1 MEEAEETPLDPVED
15 PKVYIKNDLTQIV
28 AQAVTEAR
36 PEEQAKA
43 QRQLV
48 EALAEV
54 RRQYKEETAAT
65 NKARMENMR
74 WQEQQMQQVEAD
86 NQRLRERDSVSA
98 QNAFAQ
104 PLNQAA
110 ISALSEQQVVEL
122 YRQFSELS
130 RLISPRVE
138 NALQQYARRE
148 LIDSATDD
156 ETHEADN
163 EAPPSRFGTIRK
175 KPGKKLLEGLKIL
188 GRSGTQKGKEKRGSS
203 IGDTFARFKSI
214 IKSTLGSDKSTD
226 DTDTAVTDES
236 SAASPFKSTHM
247 PSHDT
252 QEPPTTPIHRP
263 STDVNTMRAR
273 RKLSKKSL
281 KMSGLLKPENQK
293 RRVRQLKPA

>member
-1 MEEAEETPLDPVED
+1 MTLRKSLHKLS
-15 PKVYIKNDLTQIV
+15 PKHVRKNK
-28 AQAVTEAR
+28 R
-36 PEEQAKA
+36 KP
-43 QRQLV
+43 
-48 EALAEV
+48 
-54 RRQYKEETAAT
+54 
-65 NKARMENMR
+65 N
-74 WQEQQMQQVEAD
+74 
-86 NQRLRERDSVSA
+86 VS
-98 QNAFAQ
+98 
-104 PLNQAA
+104 LW

-122 YRQFSELS
+122 YRQCSELS

-148 LIDSATDD
+148 LIHSATDD

-188 GRSGTQKGKEKRGSS
+188 GSSGTQKGKEKRGSS

-252 QEPPTTPIHRP
+252 QGAANYTNPPTFDGREH
-263 STDVNTMRAR
+263 NAR
-273 RKLSKKSL
+273 SKKA
-281 KMSGLLKPENQK
+281 E
-293 RRVRQLKPA
+293 